1 MNVNWEETFLNTY
14 GTPELTLVRG
24 HGSRVW
30 DVTGRE
36 YIDLLGALPSIFWV
50 PHIRIMSRLSVIRWE
65 SWFIPA
71 ICISMSHQ

>member
-36 YIDLLGALPSIFWV
+36 YIDLLGGIAVNILGAW
-50 PHIRIMSRLSVIRWE
+50 
-65 SWFIPA
+65 
-71 ICISMSHQ
+71 CY